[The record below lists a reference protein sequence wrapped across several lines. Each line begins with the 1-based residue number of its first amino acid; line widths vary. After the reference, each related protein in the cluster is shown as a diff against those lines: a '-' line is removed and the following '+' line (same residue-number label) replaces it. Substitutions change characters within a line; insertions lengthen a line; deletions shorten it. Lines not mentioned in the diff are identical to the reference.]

1 MWADAVPMNINL
13 LKSKTEFGH
22 FISKIH
28 RVSSGYKFK

>member
-28 RVSSGYKFK
+28 TVSSGYKFK